1 MAASNVR
8 MNRSQERSA
17 KGLTK
22 SSTATAAPR
31 ARAKS
36 AKGNSSP
43 ADMDDR
49 IKHLECYIAS
59 ASAANR
65 THRAMMADY
74 VPAEETRHTRAKST
88 RRPMHT
94 MQLARRRSAALF
106 MQVIILVTMIAATVG
121 LLNQK
126 FHFWN

>member
-1 MAASNVR
+1 MSSSNVR
-8 MNRSQERSA
+8 VKRSSERSA
-17 KGLTK
+17 KDLARTPEK
-22 SSTATAAPR
+22 APR
-31 ARAKS
+31 GTSRSVRATREPV
-36 AKGNSSP
+36 NL
-43 ADMDDR
+43 DDR

-74 VPAEETRHTRAKST
+74 VPAEESRRSKRGNG
-88 RRPMHT
+88 RRPMHN

-106 MQVIILVTMIAATVG
+106 MQVIILGTVIAAAVG
-121 LLNQK
+121 WMNQR